1 MATLGDRIK
10 EAAKELGEAGYF
22 SYGQELSDA
31 YLYAS
36 TSSEI
41 YFKASGVLNAA
52 IGNCQLNDKL
62 LSSLKVLKYDIDQ
75 HVK

>member
-10 EAAKELGEAGYF
+10 EAAKQLGDVGYS
-22 SYGQELSDA
+22 SYGQELNDA

-41 YFKASGVLNAA
+41 YFKTSGVLNAA
-52 IGNCQLNDKL
+52 IVNCQLNDDL
-62 LSSLKVLKYDIDQ
+62 LSSLKRLKSDIDQ
-75 HVK
+75 HTK

>member
-10 EAAKELGEAGYF
+10 DVAKKLDEVGYS
-22 SYGQELSDA
+22 SYGQELNDA

-52 IGNCQLNDKL
+52 INNCQLNDDL
-62 LSSLKVLKYDIDQ
+62 LNSLKKLKSEIDQ
-75 HVK
+75 YIK

>member
-10 EAAKELGEAGYF
+10 EAAKELGEVGYS

-41 YFKASGVLNAA
+41 YFKSSGVLNAA
-52 IGNCQLNDKL
+52 IDNCQLSDEL
-62 LSSLKVLKYDIDQ
+62 LSSLKRLKSEIDQ
-75 HVK
+75 YIK